1 MELPKIYYQL
11 KVIKR
16 ILLKGKKSK
25 DPEYKKD
32 RAMRIRAINEAL
44 RQILTDH
51 NVDVEQN
58 KKLATAETF
67 LK

>member
-58 KKLATAETF
+58 KKIATAETF